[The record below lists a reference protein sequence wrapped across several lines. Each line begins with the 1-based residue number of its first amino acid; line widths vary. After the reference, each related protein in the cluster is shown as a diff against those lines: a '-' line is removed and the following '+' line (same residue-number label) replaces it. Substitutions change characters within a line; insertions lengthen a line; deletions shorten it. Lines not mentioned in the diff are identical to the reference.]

1 MRNVSCIQSVS
12 DIKGIHF
19 SSVRS
24 IPKSMRSSSLELY
37 VLEREVDRLEKEK
50 AALDKRR
57 NRVQD
62 RLEHLV
68 WRTRQLL
75 SEQGEKH
82 EVVAKE
88 TKSFGKPPKKEKSF
102 TKMAIKY

>member
-1 MRNVSCIQSVS
+1 MRNVSCIQSVC

-37 VLEREVDRLEKEK
+37 VLEREVDRLGKEK

-62 RLEHLV
+62 RLDHLTL
-68 WRTRQLL
+68 RMGQLFN
-75 SEQGEKH
+75 EQKQKCGLDT
-82 EVVAKE
+82 KE
-88 TKSFGKPPKKEKSF
+88 TTPLKTSLKKEKSF
-102 TKMAIKY
+102 TKMALKY